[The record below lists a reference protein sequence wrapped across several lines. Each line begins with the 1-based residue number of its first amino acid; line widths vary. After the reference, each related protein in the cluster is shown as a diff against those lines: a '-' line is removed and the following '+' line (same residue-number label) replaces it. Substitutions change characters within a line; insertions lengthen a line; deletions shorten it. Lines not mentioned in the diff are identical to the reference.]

1 MDSQDS
7 PRPGRTSPITISAPA
22 SARGFVPLTARSA
35 ASGRSVQYVGDANPD
50 TLVSSQPN
58 RSANT
63 DTSPAQNGQPSNP
76 STFDDGTVP
85 PPPTFSRSSA
95 EGEDYASPRG
105 DLPSQDHVDPA
116 PSPASPLA
124 NALAQMAGALTTVT
138 AGISALA
145 SDKDARKPYLDGPIS
160 IEHTF
165 DDSKNDFNQT
175 MDKGHFRALG
185 DSAQG
190 SVLTPSRTTEH
201 PPPVYQTTFLLCL
214 IWLVWFLLAGLGA
227 FFQLNLASFVAQH

>member
-1 MDSQDS
+1 MHSQDS

-22 SARGFVPLTARSA
+22 SARGRVPLTARSA

-63 DTSPAQNGQPSNP
+63 DTSPAQNGQSSNP

-105 DLPSQDHVDPA
+105 DLPSQDHADPA

-165 DDSKNDFNQT
+165 DDSKNDFKQWT
-175 MDKGHFRALG
+175 KDIF
-185 DSAQG
+185 
-190 SVLTPSRTTEH
+190 EH
-201 PPPVYQTTFLLCL
+201 
-214 IWLVWFLLAGLGA
+214 LGA
-227 FFQLNLASFVAQH
+227 FRCFSELV

>member
-22 SARGFVPLTARSA
+22 TARGRVPLTARSA

-95 EGEDYASPRG
+95 AGEGYTSPRG
-105 DLPSQDHVDPA
+105 DLPSQDHADPA
-116 PSPASPLA
+116 PPQANPLA
-124 NALAQMAGALTTVT
+124 NALAQVADTLVDTCCVWGGFGRFRPASTWRHNPVPFISQVPGGYYAG
-138 AGISALA
+138 
-145 SDKDARKPYLDGPIS
+145 
-160 IEHTF
+160 
-165 DDSKNDFNQT
+165 
-175 MDKGHFRALG
+175 
-185 DSAQG
+185 
-190 SVLTPSRTTEH
+190 LTPPFIPVFVSFYFAYTT
-201 PPPVYQTTFLLCL
+201 T
-214 IWLVWFLLAGLGA
+214 ANG
-227 FFQLNLASFVAQH
+227 

>member
-22 SARGFVPLTARSA
+22 TARGLVPLTARSA

-95 EGEDYASPRG
+95 EGEGYASPRG
-105 DLPSQDHVDPA
+105 DLPSQDHADPA
-116 PSPASPLA
+116 PSLCHAKSQFGLIT
-124 NALAQMAGALTTVT
+124 QMGVCACYTTRSLTG
-138 AGISALA
+138 GI
-145 SDKDARKPYLDGPIS
+145 GG
-160 IEHTF
+160 F
-165 DDSKNDFNQT
+165 
-175 MDKGHFRALG
+175 
-185 DSAQG
+185 
-190 SVLTPSRTTEH
+190 
-201 PPPVYQTTFLLCL
+201 
-214 IWLVWFLLAGLGA
+214 
-227 FFQLNLASFVAQH
+227 